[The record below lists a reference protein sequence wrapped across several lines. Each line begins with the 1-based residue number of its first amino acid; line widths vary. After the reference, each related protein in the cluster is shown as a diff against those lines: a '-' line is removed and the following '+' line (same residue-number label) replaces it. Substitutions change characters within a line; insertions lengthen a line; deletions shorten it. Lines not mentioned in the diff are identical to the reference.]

1 MSEYSTWLTFCL
13 IFFIGALIG
22 GKVVNWWIQRNNS
35 TKPHK
40 LNQDY
45 FKGLNFLLNEE
56 PDKAIEVFIQALEV
70 DSETVELHL
79 ALGGLFRRKG
89 QVDRATRIHQNLIA
103 RPALTEEHRLN
114 AIYELAQDYY
124 KAGLLD
130 RAENLYLELKDST
143 SYRKKA
149 IEGLCQIY
157 QKEKEWHKAIEVM
170 GLYKRNERGIF
181 SRRICHYWCE
191 LAQQAVNNDDYDLAR
206 KYLRSAV
213 QEDKSSLR
221 TILLRGQIYFHQEDY
236 RQAIKLWQNLTLE
249 SGALACLVIPEMIF
263 AYKKQ
268 KKIDGL
274 KEYLL
279 SLASLPKNETIFNIW
294 QKALFECF
302 GEQQG
307 MTYLLD
313 YVKEEGLS
321 CSVAD
326 YLLLAVQK
334 KCSIEQQSALLD
346 YVLNHAKSNNIE
358 YTCVR
363 CGFDARAMH
372 WNCPNCGEWDSF
384 YN

>member
-1 MSEYSTWLTFCL
+1 LSEYSTWLTFCL

-79 ALGGLFRRKG
+79 ALG
-89 QVDRATRIHQNLIA
+89 
-103 RPALTEEHRLN
+103 
-114 AIYELAQDYY
+114 
-124 KAGLLD
+124 AGLLD